1 LNAGTASAKGVF
13 VDSATIGTAGRA
25 LEFSSSIGD
34 GAIPGATEIICRGH
48 RVSITPRD
56 KRERRRVCV
65 EALRKGAYVRRAAWD
80 TAYPDEL
87 VRVILAAKGPGSLCD
102 EIRRDEDPSYLRK
115 HLELTVTAHIDPAE
129 LADAELLDFGC
140 GAGAS
145 TVILSQLLPQTRLT
159 GIELRA
165 ANLEVARARAKFYG
179 LEHASFLLSPSGGS
193 VPEGI
198 GPFRAIMLSAV
209 FEHLL
214 PAERETLLPSLWRLL
229 TPGGVMF
236 IDETPARWFPI
247 ETHTTGLPLINY
259 LPDRLAESYARRFS
273 SRVRR
278 DATWDQMR
286 RDGIRGSS
294 VKEILG
300 LLPTGEGRPVLIEP
314 RRLGVKG
321 SLDLWIRGY
330 ADGGSGWRGALKRA
344 TARALAVAPSVDG
357 AWLVPYLSLAIR
369 KSGT

>member
-1 LNAGTASAKGVF
+1 MDT
-13 VDSATIGTAGRA
+13 ATIGTAGRA
-25 LEFSSSIGD
+25 PERSSSVGD
-34 GAIPGATEIICRGH
+34 GAVPPATELICRGH
-48 RVSITPRD
+48 RVSIAPHDMRG
-56 KRERRRVCV
+56 RRRVCV
-65 EALRKGAYVRRAAWD
+65 EALRKGAYVRRAVWD

-87 VRVILAAKGPGSLCD
+87 VRVILETKGPGFLCD
-102 EIRRDEDPSYLRK
+102 ELRRDEDPSYLRK

-145 TVILSQLLPQTRLT
+145 TVILSQLLPKTRIT

-165 ANLEVARARAKFYG
+165 ANLDIARARAKFYA
-179 LEHASFLLSPSGGS
+179 LEHASFLLSPSGS
-193 VPEGI
+193 DLPKGI

-214 PAERETLLPSLWRLL
+214 PAERATLLPSLWRLL
-229 TPGGVMF
+229 TPDGVLF

-247 ETHTTGLPLINY
+247 ETHTTGLPFINY
-259 LPDRLAESYARRFS
+259 LPDRLAESYARWCSR
-273 SRVRR
+273 RVRR

-286 RDGIRGSS
+286 RDGIRGAST
-294 VKEILG
+294 KEILG
-300 LLPTGEGRPVLIEP
+300 LLPAGDGRPTLIEP

-344 TARALAVAPSVDG
+344 TAAPLAIAASSVHG

>member
-1 LNAGTASAKGVF
+1 VA
-13 VDSATIGTAGRA
+13 
-25 LEFSSSIGD
+25 
-34 GAIPGATEIICRGH
+34 
-48 RVSITPRD
+48 
-56 KRERRRVCV
+56 
-65 EALRKGAYVRRAAWD
+65 ALRKGAYIPLAEWD

-87 VRVILAAKGPGSLCD
+87 LRVILEAKGPAFLCD

-115 HLELTVTAHIDPAE
+115 HLELTVAAHIDPAE
-129 LADAELLDFGC
+129 LAGADLLDFGC

-145 TVILSQLLPQTRLT
+145 TVILSQLLPHTRIT
-159 GIELRA
+159 GVELRD
-165 ANLEVARARAKFYG
+165 ANLEIARARAKFYA
-179 LEHASFLLSPSGGS
+179 LPHVNFLLSPSGSGL
-193 VPEGI
+193 PNGI
-198 GPFRAIMLSAV
+198 GPFRAIVLSAV

-214 PAERETLLPSLWRLL
+214 PVERETLLPSLWQLL

-259 LPDRLAESYARRFS
+259 LPDRLAASYARRFS

-286 RDGIRGSS
+286 RDGIRGASAQ
-294 VKEILG
+294 EILG
-300 LLPTGEGRPVLIEP
+300 LLPTGDGRPELIEP
-314 RRLGVKG
+314 QRLGVRG

-344 TARALAVAPSVDG
+344 AAAALATGASSVHG
-357 AWLVPYLSLAIR
+357 AWLTPYLSLAIR

>member
-1 LNAGTASAKGVF
+1 
-13 VDSATIGTAGRA
+13 VDSATIEVAGTA
-25 LEFSSSIGD
+25 LEPSPLVGD
-34 GAIPGATEIICRGH
+34 ATFPRATELACRGH
-48 RVSITPRD
+48 RISITPKD
-56 KRERRRVCV
+56 TDERRRVCV
-65 EALRKGAYVRRAAWD
+65 EALRKGAYVRRAVWD

-87 VRVILAAKGPGSLCD
+87 LRVILEVKGPGFLCD
-102 EIRRDEDPSYLRK
+102 EIMRDEDPSYIRK
-115 HLELTVTAHIDPAE
+115 HLELTVTAHVDPAE
-129 LADAELLDFGC
+129 LAGAELLDFGC

-145 TVILSQLLPQTRLT
+145 TVILSRLLPRTKLT
-159 GIELRA
+159 GIELRG
-165 ANLEVARARAKFYG
+165 ANLEIARARAKFYG
-179 LEHASFLLSPSGGS
+179 LESASFLLSPSGSS
-193 VPEGI
+193 VPKGI

-229 TPGGVMF
+229 EPGGVMF

-273 SRVRR
+273 RRVRR
-278 DATWDQMR
+278 DATWNQML

-300 LLPTGEGRPVLIEP
+300 LLSTGEGRPTLVEP

-330 ADGGSGWRGALKRA
+330 AEGGSGWRGALKRA
-344 TARALAVAPSVDG
+344 AAASLAIAAPSVDG

>member
-1 LNAGTASAKGVF
+1 
-13 VDSATIGTAGRA
+13 
-25 LEFSSSIGD
+25 
-34 GAIPGATEIICRGH
+34 
-48 RVSITPRD
+48 
-56 KRERRRVCV
+56 V
-65 EALRKGAYVRRAAWD
+65 EALRKGAYVPLAVWD

-87 VRVILAAKGPGSLCD
+87 LRVILEAKGPGFLCD

-115 HLELTVTAHIDPAE
+115 HLELTVAAHVDPAE
-129 LADAELLDFGC
+129 LAGADLLDFGC

-145 TVILSQLLPQTRLT
+145 TVILSQLLPETRIT
-159 GIELRA
+159 GIELRD
-165 ANLEVARARAKFYG
+165 ANLEIARARAKFYA
-179 LEHASFLLSPSGGS
+179 LPHVNFLLSPSGSGL
-193 VPEGI
+193 PHGI
-198 GPFRAIMLSAV
+198 GPFRAIVLSAV

-214 PAERETLLPSLWRLL
+214 PAERKTLLPSLWRLL

-286 RDGIRGSS
+286 RDGIRGASA
-294 VKEILG
+294 KEILG
-300 LLPTGEGRPVLIEP
+300 LLPAGEGQPKLIEP
-314 RRLGVKG
+314 QRLGVKG

-330 ADGGSGWRGALKRA
+330 ADGGSGGWRGALKRA
-344 TARALAVAPSVDG
+344 AAASLAVGASSVHG
-357 AWLVPYLSLAIR
+357 AWLTPYLSLAIR
-369 KSGT
+369 KSGR